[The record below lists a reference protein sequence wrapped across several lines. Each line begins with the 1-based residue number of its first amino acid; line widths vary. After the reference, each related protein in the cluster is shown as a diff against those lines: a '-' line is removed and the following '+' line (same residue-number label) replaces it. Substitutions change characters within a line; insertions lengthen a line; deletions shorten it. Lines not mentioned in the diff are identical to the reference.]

1 MAINFWEAQKRAR
14 SRSRLYIFVF
24 ILLTLSVAFFV
35 EIAIRALV
43 VDYTAPFPLFGI
55 GFAGVTIGVAC
66 YEYSNYLIGGGR
78 YVVSLMDGYQILPGS
93 KSLEEK
99 TLLNI
104 VEEVAI
110 AASLPVPEIYM
121 IEGNEINAFTA
132 GTKPENTVIAIT
144 RGAMEKLSRD
154 EIQGVIAHEF
164 GHIYNADV
172 KASMRL
178 AALVMGFF
186 IVFILGLRFLQ
197 FSGGGR
203 DRKNSNLVAIAF
215 VLLVAGAVTWFF
227 GSVLKAC
234 VSREREY
241 LADACS
247 VQFTRNPDGL
257 VQALY
262 KIKEDQVRDM
272 PKDGMAF
279 AHLYLDDKSF
289 AASIFATHPPIDKRI
304 AAIQGSTYKPK
315 EWVDEQND
323 LPLV

>member
-1 MAINFWEAQKRAR
+1 MAMNFWEAQKRAR
-14 SRSRLYIFVF
+14 SRSRIYIFVF
-24 ILLTLSVAFFV
+24 ILLTLFVAFLV

-55 GFAGVTIGVAC
+55 GFAVVTIGVAC

-78 YVVSLMDGYQILPGS
+78 YVVSLMDGYQILPGT

-99 TLLNI
+99 ALLNI

-110 AASLPVPEIYM
+110 AASLPVPEIYI

-132 GTKPENTVIAIT
+132 GTKPDNTVIAIT
-144 RGAMEKLSRD
+144 RGAMNKLNRD
-154 EIQGVIAHEF
+154 EIQGVVAHEF
-164 GHIYNADV
+164 GHIYNKDV
-172 KASMRL
+172 KTSMRL

-197 FSGGGR
+197 FSGRGR
-203 DRKNSNLVAIAF
+203 DRKNSNLIVVAF
-215 VLLVAGAVTWFF
+215 VLLAAGAITWFF

-262 KIKEDQVRDM
+262 KIKNDQAHDM
-272 PKDGMAF
+272 PKEGMAF
-279 AHLYLDDKSF
+279 AHLYLEDKSF
-289 AASIFATHPPIDKRI
+289 ASSLFATHPSIDKRI
-304 AAIQGSTYKPK
+304 AALQGAIYAQDVWLEERKDS
-315 EWVDEQND
+315 
-323 LPLV
+323 